1 MKLEKPL
8 MFTKYLAPALL
19 ISALGVNVAAAQT
32 ATTRTDAPAAS
43 TTHREGQWRA
53 SKLVGVDVYNDAN
66 EKIGDISEIILDKS
80 GTVANVII
88 GVGGFLGMGEHY
100 VAVAYDKLK
109 WVNEPVRSASTASD
123 RPAAAPATSVDS
135 NARTASDG
143 NARTTTGTAVGSAR
157 NTNWYPD
164 HVVYNATK
172 DQLKAMP
179 EFKY

>member
-1 MKLEKPL
+1 MIS
-8 MFTKYLAPALL
+8 KYLASALV
-19 ISALGVNVAAAQT
+19 ITALGVNVAAAQT
-32 ATTRTDAPAAS
+32 ATTRAEVPTASAA
-43 TTHREGQWRA
+43 HRDGEWRA
-53 SKLVGVDVYNDAN
+53 SKLVGVDVYNEAN
-66 EKIGDISEIILDKS
+66 EKIGDISEIILDKT
-80 GTVANVII
+80 GKVANVII

-109 WVNEPVRSASTASD
+109 WVNEPARSANAATD
-123 RPAAAPATSVDS
+123 RPAAAPATTVDS

-143 NARTTTGTAVGSAR
+143 NARTTTGSTASPVR